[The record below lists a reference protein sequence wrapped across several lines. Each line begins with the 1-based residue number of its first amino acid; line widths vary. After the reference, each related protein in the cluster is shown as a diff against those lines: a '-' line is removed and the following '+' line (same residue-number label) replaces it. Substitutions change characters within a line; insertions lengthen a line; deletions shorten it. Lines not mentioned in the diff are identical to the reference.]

1 MNNPNN
7 RATRAIVASGSL
19 LAIIFI
25 AVPWVDE
32 YLELRHV
39 AAEFG
44 ELEIKFVEAQQREK
58 QMDRIE
64 AKLTGELERLLAHSF
79 DPSKTEAV
87 REALVEIVRQSGG
100 RLRRLEIA
108 EGETRPWKTENDDPR
123 DKTTQHHG
131 EESRFVLHTH
141 QVDLQVDGSLESV
154 RQILSSVA
162 NQGWLIT
169 TKGLTAAPT
178 SVRESPVNLE
188 LRFVLYGLVPTE
200 QEPEEDFAQ
209 LNNSLDLR

>member
-32 YLELRHV
+32 YLELRRG
-39 AAEFG
+39 AAELG

-58 QMDRIE
+58 QMNRID
-64 AKLTGELERLLAHSF
+64 ANLTSKLETLVARSF

-87 REALVEIVRQSGG
+87 REVLIEIVRQSGG
-100 RLRRLEIA
+100 RLRRLEIG
-108 EGETRPWKTENDDPR
+108 EGETRPWKIENDDPR
-123 DKTTQHHG
+123 NVTTQLDG

-141 QVDLQVDGSLESV
+141 QVELQVDGSLESV

-162 NQGWLIT
+162 NQGWLMT
-169 TKGLTAAPT
+169 TKGLTAIPT

-188 LRFVLYGLVPTE
+188 LRFVLYGLGPNE
-200 QEPEEDFAQ
+200 REPEEDFAQ
-209 LNNSLDLR
+209 LNNSMDLR

>member
-32 YLELRHV
+32 YVDLRRA
-39 AAEFG
+39 AAELG
-44 ELEIKFVEAQQREK
+44 ELEIKFVETQQREK

-87 REALVEIVRQSGG
+87 REALIEIVRQSGG

-108 EGETRPWKTENDDPR
+108 EGETRPWKIENDDPR
-123 DKTTQHHG
+123 SETTQLDG

-141 QVDLQVDGSLESV
+141 QVELQVDGSLESV

-162 NQGWLIT
+162 NQGWLMT
-169 TKGLTAAPT
+169 TKGLTAVPT

-188 LRFVLYGLVPTE
+188 LRFVLYGLGPKE
-200 QEPEEDFAQ
+200 REPEEDFAQ